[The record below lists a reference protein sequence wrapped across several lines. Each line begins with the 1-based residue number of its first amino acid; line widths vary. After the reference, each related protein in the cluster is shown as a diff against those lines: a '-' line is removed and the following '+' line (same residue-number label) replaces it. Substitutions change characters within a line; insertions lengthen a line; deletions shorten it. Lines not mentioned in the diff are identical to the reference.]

1 MRSDTLHALTPRE
14 RTVFAIKWGASAIQI
29 MGYTATGFGW
39 TPWNLYLFLVG
50 VLGWFA
56 VGALWNDKA
65 LMLVHLVALGAMIA
79 GMSSSAA

>member
-1 MRSDTLHALTPRE
+1 MQSDTLALVPSRE
-14 RTVFAIKWGASAIQI
+14 RLVFAVKWGASAVQI

-50 VLGWFA
+50 VVGWFA

-65 LMLVHLVALGAMIA
+65 LMLVHLVALGAMLA
-79 GMSSSAA
+79 GMASG